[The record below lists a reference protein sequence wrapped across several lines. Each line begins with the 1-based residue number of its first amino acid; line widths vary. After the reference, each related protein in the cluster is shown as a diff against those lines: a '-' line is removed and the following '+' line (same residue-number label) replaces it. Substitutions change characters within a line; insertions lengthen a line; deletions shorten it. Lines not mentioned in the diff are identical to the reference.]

1 MGMIPTWL
9 ISPTPGL
16 MPTTP
21 LADDGQTIEPSVS
34 VPTATGTRPAA
45 TATADPLE
53 EPQGE
58 RSGTCG
64 LRHCRPRPLQP
75 LADRLERKL
84 AHSLRFVLPSRS
96 IPAARRRA
104 TSGAS
109 AGARAPPTPRG
120 PAGLP
125 PPAAG
130 ASVSPPSPP

>member
-1 MGMIPTWL
+1 MIPTGQ
-9 ISPTPGL
+9 ISPGPGL
-16 MPTTP
+16 RPTTP

-58 RSGTCG
+58 RSRTCG

-109 AGARAPPTPRG
+109 A
-120 PAGLP
+120 
-125 PPAAG
+125 AAG
-130 ASVSPPSPP
+130 APNSAREPAGGGLPGPGRLL